1 LDSFTEKKDMVF
13 TGGNIKGHKTL
24 ASPNFQGGMGASVTE
39 RFNLSHVDKSETD
52 MIRSINSSDNT
63 LAFNADQ
70 AFNGT
75 WNIKTQYAQMFK
87 KMKGDQQYSGSFQTQ
102 KNIKF
107 QDLGKN

>member
-1 LDSFTEKKDMVF
+1 
-13 TGGNIKGHKTL
+13 
-24 ASPNFQGGMGASVTE
+24 
-39 RFNLSHVDKSETD
+39 

-107 QDLGKN
+107 QDTGKK